1 MRTLSFKIVALL
13 LILIGIA
20 MGCSSSGDST
30 DSDNTNT
37 QSNPSGNTS
46 EPTSNPPGSFSLTFP
61 NNNEVCQEGAAV
73 ADQPNQLVI
82 NFKWSASV
90 NASSYEL
97 QVIDAES
104 GNVVVNSQTSLT
116 NQDVQVTKGTLYK
129 WKVIASND
137 DGEVSSSEWGFYSRG
152 EGVGNY
158 VPYPVY
164 DIQLTFDQTT
174 DVLNVQWHAADEDDD
189 PLTYDITV
197 YEDGV
202 EIYSDTD
209 IEVNSITDLPV
220 VSGASYYAII
230 TVKDGIS
237 ATTTTSNE
245 VVYE

>member
-1 MRTLSFKIVALL
+1 MRTLLFKIVSIL
-13 LILIGIA
+13 LIGITI
-20 MGCSSSGDST
+20 GCSSSGNSEDN
-30 DSDNTNT
+30 DNTNP

-46 EPTSNPPGSFSLTFP
+46 EPTTNPPGSFSLTFP

-73 ADQPNQLVI
+73 ANQPNELII
-82 NFKWSASV
+82 NFKWSTSA

-97 QVIDAES
+97 QVIDSES
-104 GNVVVNSQTSLT
+104 GNEVVNSQTSLT

-137 DGEVSSSEWGFYSRG
+137 DGEVSSLEWGFYSRG

-158 VPYPVY
+158 VPYPAY
-164 DIQLTFDQTT
+164 DIQLTFDQTA
-174 DVLNVQWHAADEDDD
+174 DILNVQWQAADEDED
-189 PLTYDITV
+189 PLTYDIKV

-209 IEVNSITDLPV
+209 IDANSITDIPAV
-220 VSGASYYAII
+220 FGASYYAII

-237 ATTTTSNE
+237 ATTASSE
-245 VVYE
+245 EFIYE